1 MHFSILCGGLQPD
14 CIERKNLKFCL
25 YIFLFS
31 ESYFSATG
39 LNGVQVA
46 CNLNCSCS
54 LATINP
60 VCGEDNL
67 AYFSPC
73 LAGCKNMKNEVH
85 ESRKMMNFL
94 LFFRIIKICFS
105 VVTSEGQR
113 ENLKFPRPR
122 DQKSKKSEAR
132 IQVFFLINTLA
143 RRLILPR
150 EEVLNRQESFR
161 KCQAQ
166 VDIISQ

>member
-85 ESRKMMNFL
+85 ESRKMMNFT

-105 VVTSEGQR
+105 VVMSEGQR
-113 ENLKFPRPR
+113 ENPKFPRPR

-132 IQVFFLINTLA
+132 IQVFFLSTLL
-143 RRLILPR
+143 R
-150 EEVLNRQESFR
+150 
-161 KCQAQ
+161 
-166 VDIISQ
+166 DD

>member
-1 MHFSILCGGLQPD
+1 MV
-14 CIERKNLKFCL
+14 RKNLKFCL

-54 LATINP
+54 LVTINP

-132 IQVFFLINTLA
+132 IQVFFLSTLL
-143 RRLILPR
+143 R
-150 EEVLNRQESFR
+150 
-161 KCQAQ
+161 
-166 VDIISQ
+166 DD

>member
-150 EEVLNRQESFR
+150 EEVLNHQESFR